1 MTEQELRQ
9 HRRGYMIRLVGTM
22 GSLSEQLLSDYE
34 RWVNKLSDAEFDL
47 YLEEYASLGEHV
59 WGQPRERAEDRG
71 RKRPYVTVETYPLS
85 EIPYRE
91 LLRVRRN
98 EACIFSALAL
108 WKAREAKEI
117 ERAGPEAV
125 KDGKR

>member
-1 MTEQELRQ
+1 MTEQELRE
-9 HRRGYMIRLVGTM
+9 HRRGHMIRLVGTM
-22 GSLSEQLLSDYE
+22 NSLSEQLLNDYKL
-34 RWVNKLSDAEFDL
+34 WVNELSDTEFDL
-47 YLEEYASLGEHV
+47 YLEEYASLGEHI

-71 RKRPYVTVETYPLS
+71 RKRPYVTVERYPLS

-98 EACIFSALAL
+98 EACSFSALAL
-108 WKAREAKEI
+108 WKAREAKEV

-125 KDGKR
+125 KDGNR

>member
-1 MTEQELRQ
+1 MNEQELRK
-9 HRRGYMIRLVGTM
+9 HRRDHMARLVRTAD
-22 GSLSEQLLSDYE
+22 SLSAQLLNDYE
-34 RWVNKLSDAEFDL
+34 QWVNKLSDAEFDL
-47 YLEEYASLGEHV
+47 YLEAYASLGEHI

-71 RKRPYVTVETYPLS
+71 RKRPYVTVERYPLS

-117 ERAGPEAV
+117 ERAGPEAA
-125 KDGKR
+125 KGGSR

>member
-1 MTEQELRQ
+1 MTEQELRE

-22 GSLSEQLLSDYE
+22 NSLSEQLLNDYKL
-34 RWVNKLSDAEFDL
+34 WVNKLSVTEFDL
-47 YLEEYASLGEHV
+47 YLEEYASLGEHI

-71 RKRPYVTVETYPLS
+71 RKRPYVTVEQYPLS

-108 WKAREAKEI
+108 WKAREAQEV

>member
-1 MTEQELRQ
+1 MTEQELRA

-22 GSLSEQLLSDYE
+22 DSLSEQSLNDYE
-34 RWVNKLSDAEFDL
+34 QWVNQLPDAEFDL
-47 YLEEYASLGEHV
+47 YLEEYASLGEHI

-71 RKRPYVTVETYPLS
+71 RQRPYVTVERYPLS

-125 KDGKR
+125 KGCKR

>member
-1 MTEQELRQ
+1 MNEQELRK
-9 HRRGYMIRLVGTM
+9 HRRDHMARLVRTAD
-22 GSLSEQLLSDYE
+22 SLSAQLLNDYE
-34 RWVNKLSDAEFDL
+34 QWVKKLSDAEFDL
-47 YLEEYASLGEHV
+47 YLEEYASLGEHI

-71 RKRPYVTVETYPLS
+71 RKRPYVTVEQYPLS

-108 WKAREAKEI
+108 WKAREAKGI

-125 KDGKR
+125 KGGNR

>member
-1 MTEQELRQ
+1 MNEQELRK
-9 HRRGYMIRLVGTM
+9 HRRDHMARLVRTAD
-22 GSLSEQLLSDYE
+22 SLSAQLLNDYE
-34 RWVNKLSDAEFDL
+34 QWVKKLSDAEFDL
-47 YLEEYASLGEHV
+47 YLEEYASLGEHI

-71 RKRPYVTVETYPLS
+71 RKRPYVTVEQYPLS

-91 LLRVRRN
+91 SLRVRRN

-108 WKAREAKEI
+108 WKARVAKEI
-117 ERAGPEAV
+117 ERAGPEAL